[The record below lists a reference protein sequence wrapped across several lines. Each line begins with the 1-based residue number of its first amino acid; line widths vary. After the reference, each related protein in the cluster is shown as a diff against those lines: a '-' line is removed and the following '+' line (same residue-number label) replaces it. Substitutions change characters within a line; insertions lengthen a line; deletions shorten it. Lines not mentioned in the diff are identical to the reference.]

1 MSNAWAVR
9 YSSMQVS
16 PGVLVSRT
24 SRISCDY
31 STHFKAARADERRK
45 LDGFLDQFKGQKAEL
60 DRKIHEA
67 AKYLLATRLHKDNQ
81 MSFSGP
87 DLMAARKFLMEMYGH
102 GGLYAGVRI
111 DEIAFKPCEILW
123 APLLHLVAAD
133 RTCALALQ
141 KPLLTY
147 LGRIQLEDEPVEG
160 KTELGR
166 LNLNMTLLSTRLGWV
181 DHQSLMEE
189 AKVKF
194 CDHMLGHKSLPILL
208 APGRLERLE
217 SWGVSLSMV
226 AERAIEGMVDSKPY
240 PAMLKTMTQSLNQVM
255 ARVRQSGSVH
265 DEHFFERL
273 ELALLKTGLNTYL
286 MRKWDR
292 EELKELLLGEVVD
305 CRQALS
311 LDQWLAILDM
321 TATERAPES
330 VLEALEAFPP
340 ADTLEGIRE
349 AFLPQHRSRLIRLC
363 GLEAHV
369 PTVELLQLDAKAF
382 MEELG
387 V

>member
-1 MSNAWAVR
+1 
-9 YSSMQVS
+9 MQLS
-16 PGVLVSRT
+16 PKVIAPGIRGV
-24 SRISCDY
+24 SCDY
-31 STHFKAARADERRK
+31 STHFKAAREDERRK

-60 DRKIHEA
+60 DRKLHEA
-67 AKYLLATRLHKDNQ
+67 AKYLLATRLHKDNLK
-81 MSFSGP
+81 SFSAP
-87 DLMAARKFLMEMYGH
+87 DLMAAKKFLMEMYGH

-133 RTCALALQ
+133 RSCALALQ

-166 LNLNMTLLSTRLGWV
+166 LNLNMTLLSTRLGKV
-181 DHQSLMEE
+181 DHESLMEE

-194 CDHMLGHKSLPILL
+194 CDHMLGHKSLPMLL
-208 APGRLERLE
+208 PPGRLERLE
-217 SWGVSLSMV
+217 SWGVSMPVV
-226 AERAIEGMVDSKPY
+226 ADRAIEGMIDSKPY
-240 PAMLKTMTQSLNQVM
+240 PAMLKTMTQSMNQLM
-255 ARVRQSGSVH
+255 ARVRQSEVEP
-265 DEHFFERL
+265 DEELFERI

-292 EELKELLLGEVVD
+292 EELKQLLVGEVVD

-321 TATERAPES
+321 TASELAPES

-349 AFLPQHRSRLIRLC
+349 AFLPEHRSRLIRLC

-382 MEELG
+382 MNDLG